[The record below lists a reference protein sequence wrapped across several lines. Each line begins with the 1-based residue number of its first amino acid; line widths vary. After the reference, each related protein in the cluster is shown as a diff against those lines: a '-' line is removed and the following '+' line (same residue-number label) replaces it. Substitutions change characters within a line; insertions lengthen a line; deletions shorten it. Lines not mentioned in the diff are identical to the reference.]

1 MKKSIPTRSV
11 SGKSSLPWLTPPIRR
26 ALGRRN
32 HAHREAKRRNLPDL
46 WRRFRLLRNW
56 AVSVLRQAKKHFLD
70 QLSLLR
76 DDQKAFWRLYRST
89 TAVKSRVP
97 AILHLGNESA
107 GDAVGEASLLN
118 QHFVSV
124 YNKKVS
130 TSTVLP
136 EPHPLVCLDY
146 PPSPVTSRMF
156 STLLPP

>member
-46 WRRFRLLRNW
+46 WRRFRLLRNR

-89 TAVKSRVP
+89 TVVKSRVP
-97 AILHLGNESA
+97 AILHRGNESA

-124 YNKKVS
+124 YNKKVY